1 MKPITQSQ
9 TTKYLIQIGED
20 GAFVTRRFHRRKTH
34 YYCLETTYTTGAVLA
49 NTPPSATNAL
59 AGEAGL
65 EALNFKGVEPASTT
79 KLLFSKGVSAP
90 DKKRIRKQFKENE
103 LIWQSA
109 KGFKAD
115 SDSVHVVKGRH
126 KVSKVP
132 EFRLTLLS
140 SEAEVCI
147 LRLTKDEF
155 TDCAKNG
162 MSYEQYEELD
172 GSAEVSGATRDGPL
186 QLEID
191 EKMVPGSDTLLLKLY
206 KKAKAE
212 ALKRDRQSTPPQD
225 QYAAIMDKLSD
236 DSWRF
241 VRIYESFDPK
251 KLSMTVSF
259 DKCLGL
265 DSHVV
270 ETFELTY
277 DGMPFELKENAGTDV
292 DSCYLLNSQGESFEF
307 DVLDEE

>member
-1 MKPITQSQ
+1 MTQITKSQ
-9 TTKYLIQIGED
+9 TTKYLIQIGKN
-20 GAFVTRRFHRRKTH
+20 GAFVTRHFHRRKTH

-49 NTPPSATNAL
+49 NTPPSATTAL
-59 AGEAGL
+59 AREAGL
-65 EALNFKGVEPASTT
+65 EALNFKGVAPASTT
-79 KLLFSKGVSAP
+79 KLLFSKGVRAP

-115 SDSVHVVKGRH
+115 PDVVHVVKGRH
-126 KVSKVP
+126 KVMKVS
-132 EFRLTLLS
+132 EFELTLLS
-140 SEAEVCI
+140 SETEVCV
-147 LRLTKDEF
+147 LNLTKDEF

-162 MSYEQYEELD
+162 MSYEKYEELD
-172 GSAEVSGATRDGPL
+172 GSAEVSGPTFDGPL
-186 QLEID
+186 QLQIN
-191 EKMVPGSDTLLLKLY
+191 EKKIPRSDALLLKLY
-206 KKAKAE
+206 KKAKLE
-212 ALKRDRQSTPPQD
+212 ALKRDRQSTPSQD
-225 QYAAIMDKLSD
+225 QYGAIIDNLSN

-241 VRIYESFDPK
+241 VRIHERFNPK

-277 DGMPFELKENAGTDV
+277 DGIPFEMKMNAGPDV
-292 DSCYLLNSQGESFEF
+292 RNCYLLNSQGERF
-307 DVLDEE
+307 DLEVLDE